1 MDNAPLRDVMRN
13 EQDSL
18 PGSSDSPPNEGPPA
32 SIRSQAT
39 KTPLF
44 KANHAE
50 RYLRQTLINEIQDR
64 TGRRLLCYVGGS
76 NCPITEKDTRPFV
89 DLLHNVP
96 TGQDVDLLL
105 HTVGGTIDAAEKLIR
120 MVRGR
125 VDPATLRIIVPEF
138 AKSAGTLMVLGAD
151 CVLMSDMSEL
161 GPIDP
166 QIHLFDQWQSVQ
178 NYLDAYETHYEAL
191 SEEPGNIGAQVLLDK
206 LDPVAHKLCEA
217 AKNRARQSAE
227 TVLRNGMF
235 RDNDGNW
242 SKTVEELLDTKRWL
256 SHAQMISWEDA
267 RDLRLTVHYLDY
279 WTDEWQAFWELY
291 CHQSLAIGDRQ
302 KLYESD
308 YVSQVVGASA

>member
-1 MDNAPLRDVMRN
+1 MDNKPPRGFMRN
-13 EQDSL
+13 EEK
-18 PGSSDSPPNEGPPA
+18 SSPSTGDSPPDDPA
-32 SIRSQAT
+32 PESAHSQPT

-50 RYLRQTLINEIQDR
+50 RYLRQTLIHEIQEQ
-64 TGRRLLCYVGGS
+64 TGHRLLCYVGGS
-76 NCPITEKDTRPFV
+76 HCPITEKDTRPFV

-96 TGQDVDLLL
+96 TGQNVDLLL

-125 VDPATLRIIVPEF
+125 VDSATLRIIVPEF

-151 CVLMSDMSEL
+151 RVVMSDMSEL

-166 QIHLFDQWQSVQ
+166 QIQLFDQWQSVQ

-191 SEEPGNIGAQVLLDK
+191 SDEPGNVGAQVLLGK
-206 LDPVAHKLCEA
+206 LDPVAYKLCEA

-242 SKTVEELLDTKRWL
+242 SRTVEELLDTKRWL

-267 RDLRLTVHYLDY
+267 RDLGLTVHYLDY

-308 YVSQVVGASA
+308 YVSQVVGAST